1 MNENNGF
8 KEVNSLDDV
17 EQTLKEIKKSWEE
30 ICDAFGVNPET
41 RISPGAI
48 RSSVRMTMVELNEL
62 ENLEYVRKSGKKLA
76 HEEVERMYKDNSQLR
91 IEDFVF
97 PYGTLDPENDWVK
110 LAALVP

>member
-1 MNENNGF
+1 M
-8 KEVNSLDDV
+8 L
-17 EQTLKEIKKSWEE
+17 TLWR
-30 ICDAFGVNPET
+30 V
-41 RISPGAI
+41 
-48 RSSVRMTMVELNEL
+48 L
-62 ENLEYVRKSGKKLA
+62 RKSGKKLA